1 MAKIPKNLPDQSMFK
16 GLKEEETFETMVFAE
31 DEPPAPKKAKQREK
45 EDLNAAYLTKDLQE
59 KLGKALLEL
68 KLDLYKE
75 GVVDYDVKLKRDGAR
90 IVLYA
95 AEKKKQANK

>member
-16 GLKEEETFETMVFAE
+16 GFKEEETFETMAFAE

-45 EDLNAAYLTKDLQE
+45 EDLTAAYLTKDLQE